1 MSADTVGHETVFP
14 SDRTAVVTGA
24 ASERGIGRA
33 TARRLAAAGWAIAVL
48 DIDGDAARAAAGEI
62 AAEFGVKA
70 LGVTADVSQPAS
82 VNEAIDQVEA
92 QLPPIAGLANIAG
105 ISSPTEFMDVT
116 PQEWD
121 QVFAINMRGTYLVT
135 QRVLRGMIDRR
146 FGRIVSISSISAQR
160 GGGTYSKVAYSASK
174 AGIIGFTR
182 ALAREMGQH
191 GITVNCVA
199 PGPIDTDIM
208 GGTLTPERKRQL
220 AEGILV
226 ERVGSRDEVAALL
239 TFLLG
244 PDAGF
249 ITAATYDINGGLQ
262 VS

>member
-1 MSADTVGHETVFP
+1 MTTPDFP
-14 SDRTAVVTGA
+14 ADRTAVITGA

-33 TARRLAAAGWAIAVL
+33 TARRLASQGWAIAIV
-48 DIDGDAARAAAGEI
+48 DIAADAARDAAEKI
-62 AAEFGVKA
+62 AAEYGGKA
-70 LGVTADVSQPAS
+70 LGVMADVSDQVS
-82 VNEAIDQVEA
+82 VNQAIDEVEG
-92 QLPPIAGLANIAG
+92 QLPPIVGLANLAG

-116 PQEWD
+116 PEEWD
-121 QVFAINMRGTYLVT
+121 RVFAINLKGVYLVT
-135 QRVLRGMIDRR
+135 QRVLRGMIERQL
-146 FGRIVSISSISAQR
+146 GRIVSVSSVSAQR
-160 GGGTYSKVAYSASK
+160 GGGSYSKVAYSASK

-182 ALAREMGQH
+182 ALAREMGEH

-208 GGTLTPERKRQL
+208 GGTLTDEHKAQL
-220 AEGILV
+220 SEGILV
-226 ERVGSRDEVAALL
+226 GRVGTREEVAALL
-239 TFLLG
+239 AYLLG